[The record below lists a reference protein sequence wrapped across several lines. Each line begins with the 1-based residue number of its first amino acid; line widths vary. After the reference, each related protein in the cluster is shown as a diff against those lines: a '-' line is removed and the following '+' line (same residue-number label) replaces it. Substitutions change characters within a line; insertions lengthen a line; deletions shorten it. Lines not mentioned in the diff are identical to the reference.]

1 MHPAAGG
8 LSADALADLVWGA
21 DERPEHPTK
30 AVQVVVSRV
39 RAATDPAVVER
50 LASGYRLGIPAEQ
63 VDALALAAGLDRA
76 ARLERDGDLA
86 GAEAALAACVEQSVS
101 DAGSGPVA
109 DLRRRARASRAT
121 AVRQRAVLLSALG
134 RHAEALGPLQA
145 LMAEGAATERDEDL
159 ALALM
164 RSLAAVRGVPAALAA
179 YEEYRTR
186 LADDL
191 GVDPS
196 PRLRAVHAE
205 LLARDRPVRTGVR
218 HYASSLV
225 GREDDLLA
233 LRGLLRRHRVVS
245 ILGAGGLGKTRLA
258 QLLAEGAEQP
268 VVHVIELVGV
278 VDPGDLVGEVGSAL
292 GVRDSVAGRRV
303 LTPEQQRDVRTRIAQ
318 QLAGAP
324 TLLVLD
330 NCEHLI
336 GAVADLVGFLVA
348 TAPELWVLTTTR
360 APLAIAAEHV
370 YPLAQLGHD
379 EAARLFRDRARAT
392 RPDAVLA
399 DPAVDDVVAR
409 LDGLPLAIE
418 LAAVKVRAMTVEDI
432 AQRLENRFALLRGGD
447 RSAPDRH
454 QTLIAV
460 IDWSWNLL
468 AEPER
473 RALRRL
479 AVFADGFTLDA
490 AEEVVGEDALA
501 AVQEL
506 VDQSLLT
513 VVETG
518 ATGAPESGPGGP
530 LRYRMLET
538 VREFGRMHLVD
549 AGEDADARRA
559 RARWAVRFADLQAA
573 ALFTPDQVAAID
585 ALAREENNLADVLR
599 QALAAP
605 EPADAVAVFAALGCL
620 WSIRGE
626 HPRVIVLSDPLAAAL
641 AGFEPG
647 PERADQVRIS
657 LCLAIMNSWI
667 TRPEGTGG
675 LRTLLAEAGP
685 SGTGGVLDALV
696 TVVLAIGGGGR
707 AATGTD
713 ATDRLTE
720 HADPVVRALALQW
733 ISRVRE
739 NDADLLGA
747 LEAAES
753 ALGYID
759 DRHGPWNEAQLRTQL
774 AALCAQVGRTEQAAV
789 HAAAAVPVLMRIGA
803 VDDALQVRAVMAMA
817 ALAAGDLD
825 RADREVEALGGLRSR
840 GGFGSEALVLTG
852 RAEVAFA
859 RGEVDRGRGLML
871 EAAAALAGLT
881 FPGMDDA
888 GELAPWTIYGES
900 LALAALAHHPGS
912 DAARESADE
921 RRLAEALRAKV
932 VPIVGG
938 EGGGLVDLPVVG
950 VVLFAL
956 GSWGLLRG
964 GLAAEDAVRLLV
976 LGERCGYQ
984 RFTPT
989 LSWERAVAAAERH
1002 APGALERIGGEYGT
1016 RRGPAVLDGAASA
1029 VAGILTPDEG

>member
-1 MHPAAGG
+1 MARSGAA
-8 LSADALADLVWGA
+8 
-21 DERPEHPTK
+21 
-30 AVQVVVSRV
+30 
-39 RAATDPAVVER
+39 
-50 LASGYRLGIPAEQ
+50 YRLGIGAVE
-63 VDALALAAGLDRA
+63 VDALALAAELDRA

-86 GAEAALAACVEQSVS
+86 AAERLLAGVVTR
-101 DAGSGPVA
+101 PVA
-109 DLRRRARASRAT
+109 TGGPGPLAELRRRARAA
-121 AVRQRAVLLSALG
+121 RAVATRRRALLLSALG
-134 RHAEALGPLQA
+134 RHPEALAPLQEA
-145 LMAEGAATERDEDL
+145 LADGAAGDHEEDL
-159 ALALM
+159 VVALLH
-164 RSLAAVRGVPAALAA
+164 SLAVVRGVPAALAA
-179 YEEYRTR
+179 YEAHRER
-186 LADDL
+186 LADGL
-191 GVDPS
+191 GVDPG
-196 PRLRAVHAE
+196 PRLRAVHAD

-225 GREDDLLA
+225 GREDDLQA

-268 VVHVIELVGV
+268 VVHVVELVGV
-278 VDPGDLVGEVGSAL
+278 VDPADLVSEVGSAL

-348 TAPELWVLTTTR
+348 TAPVLRVLTTTR

-379 EAARLFRDRARAT
+379 EAALLFRDRARAT
-392 RPDAVLA
+392 RPDVVLA
-399 DPAVDDVVAR
+399 DRAVDDVVAR

-490 AEEVVGEDALA
+490 AEAVVGGDALT

-513 VVETG
+513 VVEAG
-518 ATGAPESGPGGP
+518 AGADAASGPDGPDGPAGP

-549 AGEDADARRA
+549 AGEDADARAA
-559 RARWAVRFADLQAA
+559 RSRWAVRYADRHAA
-573 ALFTPDQVAAID
+573 RLFTPDQVAAID

-605 EPADAVAVFAALGCL
+605 APEDVVAVFAALGSL

-626 HPRVIVLSDPLAAAL
+626 HPRVIVLSEPLATAL
-641 AGFEPG
+641 TGWEPV
-647 PERADQVRIS
+647 PERVDQVRIS

-667 TRPEGTGG
+667 TRPESTGG
-675 LRTLLAEAGP
+675 LRALLETAGS

-696 TVVLAIGGGGR
+696 TVVLAIGADGR
-707 AATGTD
+707 SPSSTD
-713 ATDRLTE
+713 VSDRLAT
-720 HADPVVRALALQW
+720 HPDPVVRALALQW
-733 ISRVRE
+733 LSRVRE
-739 NDADLLGA
+739 NLADLLGA
-747 LEAAES
+747 LEAAEA
-753 ALGYID
+753 ALALTD

-774 AALCAQVGRTEQAAV
+774 AALCAQVGRTEQAAA

-817 ALAAGDLD
+817 ALAAGDVD
-825 RADREVEALGGLRSR
+825 RAEREVEALSGLRGR
-840 GGFGSEALVLTG
+840 GGFGSEALVLNG

-859 RGEVDRGRGLML
+859 RGEVERGRRLMMD
-871 EAAAALAGLT
+871 AADALAGLSY
-881 FPGMDDA
+881 PGMDDA
-888 GELAPWTIYGES
+888 GELAPWTIFGEA
-900 LALAALAHHPGS
+900 LALAACAHHPGP
-912 DAARESADE
+912 DEARESEDE
-921 RRLAEALRAKV
+921 RRLAASLRAKV
-932 VPIVGG
+932 VSVVSG

-964 GLAAEDAVRLLV
+964 ELAPEDAVRLLV
-976 LGERCGYQ
+976 LAERCGYQ

-989 LSWERAVAAAERH
+989 LSWERAAALAERD
-1002 APGALERIGGEYGT
+1002 APGMLARLDGEYGA
-1016 RRGPAVLDGAASA
+1016 RRGPAVLDGASDA
-1029 VAGILTPDEG
+1029 VAQIFRA